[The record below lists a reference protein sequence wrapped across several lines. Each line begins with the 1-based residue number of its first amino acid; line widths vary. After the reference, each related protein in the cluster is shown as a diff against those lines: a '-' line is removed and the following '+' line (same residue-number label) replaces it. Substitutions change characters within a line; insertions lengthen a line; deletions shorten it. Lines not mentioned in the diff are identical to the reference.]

1 VLIPFG
7 AIALIF
13 IAVVIILQISY
24 KRDRDFADFTVA
36 GRSFGGF
43 AQAMAF
49 FNTYQPG
56 TVFLGALGF
65 IISHGAV
72 GIVLS
77 TVVAPVVMFF
87 MAQRVW
93 TWGAAND
100 LKTQPELM
108 ALRFQSRTVRV
119 AASLLGIAG
128 LFPWMVLGMQSLG
141 AVFYALSFGHLSFT
155 ICVVLGVIVM
165 TIRQFWTI
173 RMGMRGI
180 IISDLFQGIIA
191 YFGGSLL
198 ILWLIVWLLRNGA
211 SLAALPAAKLTL
223 PGPHT
228 PVPLLFF
235 SLNLLPILSSL
246 CWPDLFVRLYTGSG
260 VDSVKRSS
268 AYCAPL
274 ALVFVCGM
282 CLLGL
287 LAATRPEF
295 AAMPETAWFALG
307 HKAGG
312 VWLLTAAGV
321 IVFAASMGN
330 IDATV
335 QSCGAQVANDIIAP
349 LRARPM
355 SDHALTL
362 SSQVAMLAITVVA
375 AVLACLPIPSLF
387 NVALLA
393 FQIMV
398 QLSVPLYFGIFT
410 RSGGGRAALI
420 SMIVGVLTVAVLQFF
435 WPLAIP
441 WAFGLTSGAL
451 ALLANFAAYVGFAL
465 IEKQTPAEE
474 HRLDALFAGASAHS
488 ASHDRFARVM
498 PPANQI

>member
-1 VLIPFG
+1 MLITFG
-7 AIALIF
+7 AIALVF
-13 IAVVIILQISY
+13 IVVVIILQLSY
-24 KRDRDFADFTVA
+24 KRDRDFTDFTVA

-72 GIVLS
+72 GMVLS
-77 TVVAPVVMFF
+77 TLVAPVVMFL

-108 ALRFQSRTVRV
+108 ALRFQSRAVRIIT
-119 AASLLGIAG
+119 ALIGIAG

-141 AVFYALSFGHLSFT
+141 AVFYALSLGHLGFT
-155 ICVVLGVIVM
+155 TCVALGVAVM

-180 IISDLFQGIIA
+180 IISDLFQGVIA
-191 YFGGSLL
+191 YIGGSVL
-198 ILWLIVWLLRNGA
+198 IIWLIVWLLNNGA
-211 SLAALPAAKLTL
+211 SLASLPAEKLSL
-223 PGPHT
+223 PDLQSPT
-228 PVPLLFF
+228 PLLFF
-235 SLNLLPILSSL
+235 SLNLLPILCSL

-287 LAATRPEF
+287 LAGTQQMF
-295 AAMPETAWFALG
+295 SAAPETAWFALG
-307 HKAGG
+307 RAAGG
-312 VWLLTAAGV
+312 VWLLAAAGT

-349 LRARPM
+349 LRAHPM
-355 SDHALTL
+355 SDRSLTW
-362 SSQVAMLAITVVA
+362 SSQAAMLAITFIA
-375 AVLACLPIPSLF
+375 AALACLPIPSLF

-398 QLSVPLYFGIFT
+398 QLSVPLYFGIFS
-410 RSGGGRAALI
+410 RFGGKSAALA
-420 SMIVGVLTVAVLQFF
+420 SMSVGILIVAVLQFF

-441 WAFGLTSGAL
+441 WAFGLTSGAV
-451 ALLANFAAYVGFAL
+451 ALLANLAAYIGIAL
-465 IEKQTPAEE
+465 VEGRTSEE
-474 HRLDALFAGASAHS
+474 GHRLNALFS
-488 ASHDRFARVM
+488 M
-498 PPANQI
+498 PACQR